1 MSNEE
6 LFVKSEIE
14 KILNENNK
22 RRPLFSFVFIVVL
35 VLVSIAYASIA
46 INLGIG
52 EVKGA
57 IVDPPPIKELDWKV
71 IFENVKELP
80 GSVTAISPAKI
91 DSSESNVNF
100 SIDLIE
106 PGQYYSFTVDIAN
119 RGGRDAI
126 IHDIKKT
133 QLTDKQNKYL
143 TYTVTYLDGSEIKIN
158 DTLDANEVK
167 TLKVYVEF
175 NNDVKPSDLPDSDN
189 ATVKLSYAMT
199 FFEK

>member
-1 MSNEE
+1 MNSEE
-6 LFVKSEIE
+6 LFVKNEIE

-22 RRPLFSFVFIVVL
+22 RRPMFSFVFVL
-35 VLVSIAYASIA
+35 VLILVSIAYASIA

-57 IVDPPPIKELDWKV
+57 IVEPPPIKELDWKV
-71 IFENVKELP
+71 IFENVKEVQ
-80 GSVTAISPAKI
+80 GSVKAVSPAAI
-91 DSSESNVNF
+91 DSTETNVNF
-100 SIDLIE
+100 SVDLRQ
-106 PGQYYSFTVDIAN
+106 PGQFYSFTVDIAN

-133 QLTDKQNKYL
+133 QLTDKQNKYMK
-143 TYTVTYLDGSEIKIN
+143 YSVTYLDGSEIKIN
-158 DTLDANEVK
+158 DTLDVNETK

-175 NNDVKPSDLPDSDN
+175 KEDVKAEDLPDGDY